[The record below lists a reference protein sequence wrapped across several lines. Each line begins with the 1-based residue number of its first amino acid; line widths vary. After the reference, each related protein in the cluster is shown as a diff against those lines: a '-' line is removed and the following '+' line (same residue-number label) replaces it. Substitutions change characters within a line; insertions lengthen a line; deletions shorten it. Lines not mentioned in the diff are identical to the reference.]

1 MKMIYFMSVF
11 EKYFHLTSPSRLALF
26 FLQVL
31 LHFLLVSIISG
42 EKSLFR
48 LPVIVASL
56 KIEQYVFSP
65 LAALEVCLCGYLHRK
80 QPMWA
85 A

>member
-11 EKYFHLTSPSRLALF
+11 EKYFHLTQPSRLALF

-31 LHFLLVSIISG
+31 LHFPLVSIISG

-48 LPVIVASL
+48 LTVIVTSL
-56 KIEQYVFSP
+56 KIE
-65 LAALEVCLCGYLHRK
+65 
-80 QPMWA
+80 
-85 A
+85 